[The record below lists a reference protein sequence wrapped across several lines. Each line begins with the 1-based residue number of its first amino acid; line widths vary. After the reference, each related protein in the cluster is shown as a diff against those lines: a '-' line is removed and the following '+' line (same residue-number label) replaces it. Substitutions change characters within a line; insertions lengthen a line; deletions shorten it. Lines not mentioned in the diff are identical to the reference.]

1 MQFIYVVQKLVSC
14 IITCTCTTTRYVPL
28 SFRLS
33 RDSTKSKNLNILLMA
48 ILEDGVGLMMNTTT
62 KLLLIIFPYQIY
74 MLYFIFHLS
83 DKYIVQNLYLVLY
96 NFFLSIYSYSLNILT
111 IFNNFICIIKHSSN
125 KGKMKIFFISFFQ

>member
-48 ILEDGVGLMMNTTT
+48 ILEDGVVLMMNTTT

-96 NFFLSIYSYSLNILT
+96 NFFLSIYSDSLNILT